1 MLVHNRH
8 YDEAFFV
15 TKFVGGLHMNIQK
28 AIRLHNP
35 RTVDDVLSIALTHEE
50 LLEEAWQY
58 SSAKYKHDYK
68 SL

>member
-50 LLEEAWQY
+50 LLEEAW
-58 SSAKYKHDYK
+58 
-68 SL
+68 